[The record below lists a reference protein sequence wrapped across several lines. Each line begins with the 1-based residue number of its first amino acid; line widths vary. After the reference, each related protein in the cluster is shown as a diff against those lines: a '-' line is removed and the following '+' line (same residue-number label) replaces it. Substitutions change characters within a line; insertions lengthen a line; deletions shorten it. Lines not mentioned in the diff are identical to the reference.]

1 MLVCRGIFALH
12 GLLLDTTAFL
22 YDEFS
27 CLPCGGFLVHVLPF
41 LNGCIFSGDCGC
53 LARVLIIKKGGI
65 GNPRELFLDLRDR
78 VIFPAIYWC
87 NLLRWTVLKNLEMQR
102 GFFFSLLW
110 GGPSVVH
117 PPVA

>member
-1 MLVCRGIFALH
+1 MYA
-12 GLLLDTTAFL
+12 
-22 YDEFS
+22 
-27 CLPCGGFLVHVLPF
+27 LPF

-53 LARVLIIKKGGI
+53 LARVLSVQKGGI
-65 GNPRELFLDLRDR
+65 GNTHELFLDPRDR

-87 NLLRWTVLKNLEMQR
+87 NLLRWTVLKDLEMQR